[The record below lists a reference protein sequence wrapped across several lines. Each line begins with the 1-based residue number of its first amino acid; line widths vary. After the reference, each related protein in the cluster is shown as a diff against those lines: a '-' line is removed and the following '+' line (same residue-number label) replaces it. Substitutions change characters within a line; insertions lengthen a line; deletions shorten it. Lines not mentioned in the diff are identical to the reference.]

1 VLQVRLGK
9 WLVPSLASALLT
21 SHALLTCSIKTIL
34 RPCCRRLTR
43 LIDHTRRGGAQDDS
57 GMELR
62 PEIMDGI
69 SPADPKRSSTEVY
82 HTSRIIS
89 HSRKSKPSSCQEC
102 QTSSARCMWP
112 ASIVYGVVKNF
123 VGVTVRGSHNAL
135 TWPHP
140 PEDWSSVVHKMGLE
154 VNMPRKT
161 LPTSHHYIFY
171 EKDKLHLASS
181 TERTVTYRGESMV

>member
-1 VLQVRLGK
+1 MLQVWLGK
-9 WLVPSLASALLT
+9 WSVPSLASALLT

-43 LIDHTRRGGAQDDS
+43 LIDHTRRGGVQNDS

-89 HSRKSKPSSCQEC
+89 HSRKSKPVKLSRMSNVKRKVHVARVYRVWCREKFPWRHCPWQL
-102 QTSSARCMWP
+102 QSAYMATPTRGLVI
-112 ASIVYGVVKNF
+112 AGSQNGV
-123 VGVTVRGSHNAL
+123 GSKYAA
-135 TWPHP
+135 
-140 PEDWSSVVHKMGLE
+140 EDFANIPSLYIL
-154 VNMPRKT
+154 RK
-161 LPTSHHYIFY
+161 
-171 EKDKLHLASS
+171 
-181 TERTVTYRGESMV
+181 G